1 MKAIV
6 AETVESDSKRESA
19 SDRRGESVYNTRI
32 QSDRQNTH
40 TTTAQQYTFK
50 YTHILSHTHTHSVRG
65 NCPPKRG
72 GGLGSRPKKMYG
84 ERLRDGVEYH
94 LMGPTPLR

>member
-65 NCPPKRG
+65 NCPPKASWESNDSFMCVT
-72 GGLGSRPKKMYG
+72 GLIHAGWTLFVM
-84 ERLRDGVEYH
+84 
-94 LMGPTPLR
+94 